1 MYIERLFITASNW
14 KLPKCPAKIEKKNKL
29 YIFTQWNT
37 ILPWRIKI
45 SNCSQQYE
53 NLTNVI
59 LSKRNRHTEYR

>member
-53 NLTNVI
+53 KPHKCNIEQKKQTQRI
-59 LSKRNRHTEYR
+59 